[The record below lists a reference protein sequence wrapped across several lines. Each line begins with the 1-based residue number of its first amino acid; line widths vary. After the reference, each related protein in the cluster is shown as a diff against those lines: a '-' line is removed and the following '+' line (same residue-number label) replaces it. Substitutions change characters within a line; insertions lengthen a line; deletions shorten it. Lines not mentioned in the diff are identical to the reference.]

1 MMEFNK
7 DMSDFPNLPKRPIV
21 FEDEDDDLT
30 LNFKPTDG
38 KAAVIRPDADIISE
52 EAEEVLDDVASEE
65 EITEEVIEEFET
77 VVEASD
83 DVVVIQQDVLLKTNF
98 SSKKAVTPPKV
109 NKNVPDNIEVEDWT
123 DDTSTDPTIGLGS
136 ENDIGIKR
144 ATRIGKG
151 FAITERDILIMR
163 FLTRYRYAYVDQIA
177 RLVNAEVKD
186 VKARLRRLENEGLI
200 RSEDI
205 TAGQSIFLTRKA
217 GLSIIDMD
225 FPEIKKGS
233 VSFITVAHTVGL
245 VNLAVELEMATG
257 GKNILGEEEFPQ
269 FNRWPRGII
278 NLSEPPSL
286 IGETTITEREIRRG
300 NKLYRGDKTT
310 EDMRI
315 IAKEMASDSSAPEL
329 LEGNEGFFAVYGTG
343 KDGEHVPDLVVVRP
357 RGGRGEVKHIAIE
370 LELTPKNNSE
380 WSRILR
386 WYRDH
391 GFMYEKIYYFT
402 HKRTIA
408 DNLRKIASDLG
419 LEDKIYIRKYIPQN
433 NRGPF
438 WG

>member
-1 MMEFNK
+1 
-7 DMSDFPNLPKRPIV
+7 MSNLPHLPKRPIS
-21 FEDEDDDLT
+21 FEEKNEDLSLD
-30 LNFKPTDG
+30 FQPTDG
-38 KAAVIRPDADIISE
+38 KPESSSEPKLPTMKPSIIE
-52 EAEEVLDDVASEE
+52 EATGNIKTVDEIKAELSIKPNDEEKVPSYMKPSFGKN
-65 EITEEVIEEFET
+65 I
-77 VVEASD
+77 
-83 DVVVIQQDVLLKTNF
+83 K
-98 SSKKAVTPPKV
+98 TPPKV
-109 NKNVPDNIEVEDWT
+109 NKNVPDNIEIEDWT
-123 DDTSTDPTIGLGS
+123 EDISSDPAIGLGS
-136 ENDIGIKR
+136 EKDTGIKK

-151 FAITERDILIMR
+151 FAITERDVVIMK
-163 FLTRYRYAYVDQIA
+163 FLTRYRYAYPDQIA

-205 TAGQSIFLTRKA
+205 TAGQSIFLTRKS
-217 GLSIIDMD
+217 GLSIIDLD

-257 GKNILGEEEFPQ
+257 GKNILGEDEFPQ
-269 FNRWPRGII
+269 FNRYPLGIFDP
-278 NLSEPPSL
+278 NSEPSL
-286 IGETTITEREIRRG
+286 IGEMTVTEREIRRG
-300 NKLYRGDKTT
+300 NKLFRGDKTT

-315 IAKEMASDSSAPEL
+315 IAKSAAEDPNAPEL
-329 LEGNEGFFAVYGTG
+329 LEGNEGLFVVYGTG
-343 KDGEHVPDLVVVRP
+343 KDGEHVPDLVIKRN
-357 RGGRGEVKHIAIE
+357 RGDKSEVKHIAIE

-408 DNLRKIASDLG
+408 DNIKKVAKDVGI
-419 LEDKIYIRKYIPQN
+419 EDKIFVRKYIPQN

>member
-1 MMEFNK
+1 
-7 DMSDFPNLPKRPIV
+7 MSDFPNLPKRPIV
-21 FEDEDDDLT
+21 FEEDNDNIT
-30 LNFKPTDG
+30 LDFQPTDG
-38 KAAVIRPDADIISE
+38 ALPSKPKKEQPVVEETNTVEETASVE
-52 EAEEVLDDVASEE
+52 EA
-65 EITEEVIEEFET
+65 
-77 VVEASD
+77 
-83 DVVVIQQDVLLKTNF
+83 QDVSAEQQVYMQPSF
-98 SSKKAVTPPKV
+98 GSKQKTPPPKI
-109 NKNVPDNIEVEDWT
+109 NKNVPDNIEIEDWT
-123 DDTSTDPTIGLGS
+123 DDTSSDPAIGLGA
-136 ENDIGIKR
+136 ENDTGIKR

-177 RLVNAEVKD
+177 RLVNAEIKD

-205 TAGQSIFLTRKA
+205 TAGQTIFLVRKG

-257 GKNILGEEEFPQ
+257 GKNILGEEEFPL

-278 NLSEPPSL
+278 DLSTPPSL

-315 IAKEMASDSSAPEL
+315 LAKEASEDPSAPEL
-329 LEGNEGFFAVYGTG
+329 LEGNEGLFVVYGKG
-343 KDGEHVPDLVVVRP
+343 KDGEHVPDLVIARE
-357 RGGRGEVKHIAIE
+357 RGNSGEVKHIAIE

-408 DNLRKIASDLG
+408 DNIKKLASDLG
-419 LEDKIYIRKYIPQN
+419 LEEKVFVRKYIPQN

>member
-1 MMEFNK
+1 
-7 DMSDFPNLPKRPIV
+7 MSDFPSLPKRPIV
-21 FEDEDDDLT
+21 FEEDDESLSLD
-30 LNFKPTDG
+30 FKPTD
-38 KAAVIRPDADIISE
+38 IISKTE
-52 EAEEVLDDVASEE
+52 DTAVKQEDVNSSPES
-65 EITEEVIEEFET
+65 ISVIEEDIAPIIEEHMKPSFGNITTT
-77 VVEASD
+77 VA
-83 DVVVIQQDVLLKTNF
+83 
-98 SSKKAVTPPKV
+98 PPKV

-123 DDTSTDPTIGLGS
+123 DDTSNDPHIGLGA
-136 ENDIGIKR
+136 EKDNGNKK

-151 FAITERDILIMR
+151 FAITERDVLIMK

-186 VKARLRRLENEGLI
+186 VKARLKRLEAQGLI

-205 TAGQSIFLTRKA
+205 TAGQSIFLVRKA

-257 GKNILGEEEFPQ
+257 GKNILGEEPFPV
-269 FNRWPRGII
+269 FNRYPNGVASYG
-278 NLSEPPSL
+278 NEPSL

-300 NKLYRGDKTT
+300 NKLFRGDKTT

-315 IAKEMASDSSAPEL
+315 IAKEAAEDPSAPEL
-329 LEGNEGFFAVYGTG
+329 LEGNEGLFVVYGNG

-357 RGGRGEVKHIAIE
+357 RGEGGAVKHIAIE
-370 LELTPKNNSE
+370 LELTPKNASE

-408 DNLRKIASDLG
+408 DNIKKIAKDVG
-419 LEDKIYIRKYIPQN
+419 VEEKIVVRKYIPQN